1 VSQDTHSAES
11 EKEGVKVHIKKAV
24 AVLGA
29 SALTLGLAACGSD
42 SADNAADGGNGGDNY
57 ILVNGS
63 EPQRPLLPGDTN
75 ETGGGRITDVLY
87 AGLTYY
93 DKDGES
99 HNELAESIEP
109 EGEKSYR
116 VTLKDTKWADGT
128 PVTANDFVDAWNY
141 AVENS
146 QMNSSFF
153 EPIKGYEDGKPL
165 EGLQVVDDKTFTIEL
180 EQPEAD
186 FPQRLGYVAYAP
198 LHPSAFDDMEAY
210 GENPI
215 ANGPYK
221 LLEWNHNQDAIVVP
235 NEEYQGD
242 RKAQNDGVNFVFY
255 AQQDAAYAD
264 LLSGNLDVLD
274 AVPDSAMSNFEEELG
289 ERAVNQPAAAFQ
301 SVTLNENE
309 EHFGGEEGKLRRQ
322 AISKAIDRDEIT
334 QTIFEGTRT
343 PATDFASPVIPGH
356 SDDLEG
362 VEVHRSDPEEA
373 KHLWEAA
380 DKINKFDGELEI
392 SYNADGG
399 HQAWVDA
406 VANSIRNAIGIEAV
420 GNAYPDF
427 KSLLDDMDNDAVKGA
442 FRTGWSADYPSL
454 GNFLIPLYST
464 NGSSNYARYSN
475 PAVDTLLSD
484 AASAESPEA
493 AAEKYNEVQR
503 VLFEDLPA
511 IPLWNQNVTG
521 GYSENV
527 ENVEF
532 SWRSLPVLHQ
542 ITKN

>member
-1 VSQDTHSAES
+1 M
-11 EKEGVKVHIKKAV
+11 HIKKAV
-24 AVLGA
+24 AALGA
-29 SALTLGLAACGSD
+29 SALALGLAACGG
-42 SADNAADGGNGGDNY
+42 SADNSADGAGNY
-57 ILVNGS
+57 VLTNGS
-63 EPQRPLLPGDTN
+63 EPQRPLLPADTN
-75 ETGGGRITDVLY
+75 ETGGGRIVDVLY

-99 HNELAESIEP
+99 HNELAESIDL
-109 EGEKSYR
+109 EGEKTYR

-128 PVTANDFVDAWNY
+128 PVTAKDFVDAWNY

-146 QMNSSFF
+146 QMNAYFF

-165 EGLQVVDDKTFTIEL
+165 EGLEVIDDKTFTIEL

-186 FPQRLGYVAYAP
+186 FPQRLGYTAFSP

-215 ANGPYK
+215 SNGPYK

-242 RKAQNDGVNFVFY
+242 RKAQNDGVNFIFY

-274 AVPDSAMSNFEEELG
+274 AVPDSALANFEDELG

-301 SVTLNENE
+301 SITINENE

-322 AISKAIDRDEIT
+322 AISKAIDRDQIT
-334 QTIFEGTRT
+334 KTIFDGTRT
-343 PATDFASPVIPGH
+343 PATDFAAPVIPGH
-356 SDDLEG
+356 SDNLEG
-362 VEVHRSDPEEA
+362 VDVLKYDPEEA
-373 KHLWEAA
+373 KRLWEEA
-380 DKINKFDGELEI
+380 DKINPYTGDLEI
-392 SYNADGG
+392 SYNSDGG

-427 KSLLDDMDNDAVKGA
+427 KSMLDDMDNDAVKGA

-454 GNFLIPLYST
+454 GNFLIPLYGT
-464 NGSSNYARYSN
+464 GASSNYARYSN
-475 PAVDTLLSD
+475 PAVDALLEE
-484 AASAESPEA
+484 AATAASPEA
-493 AAEKYNEVQR
+493 AAEKYNEVQK

-511 IPLWNQNVTG
+511 IPLWYSNVAG

-527 ENVEF
+527 ENVAF